1 MFYNSVGKHNFALSK
16 LKTTMAEKDKAG
28 IEIFESPEA
37 LQEQLSK
44 TEEFAKNNRQL
55 VIGVG
60 VGVLALIGG
69 LIGWKYFS
77 EQNNI
82 KAQNELFP
90 AVFYIEKD
98 SMNKAIKGDNNNTTI
113 GLEKIVNEYGSTKAG
128 ELAAFYLGVAQLKE
142 GKYDAAIQN
151 LKKFSANDWLVQ
163 ARAYSLIGDAYME
176 KKDLDNAIKYYKK
189 AAEHYPNDAF
199 TPAYLLKLGL
209 AYELKKDYAN
219 ATMAYRTIVDKH
231 PEASELTTAQKKL
244 AKVEYIVNNSK

>member
-1 MFYNSVGKHNFALSK
+1 
-16 LKTTMAEKDKAG
+16 MAEKNKTG

-44 TEEFAKNNRQL
+44 TEQFARNNRQL
-55 VIGVG
+55 VLGVG
-60 VGVLALIGG
+60 IGIVLLIGG
-69 LIGWKYFS
+69 IIGWKYYA

-90 AVFYIEKD
+90 AVFYLEKD
-98 SMNKAIKGDNNNTTI
+98 SVNKAVKGDNNNTTI
-113 GLEKIVNEYGSTKAG
+113 GLEKIVSQYGSTKAG
-128 ELAAFYLGVAQLKE
+128 ELAAFYMGVIRLRE
-142 GKYDAAIQN
+142 GKYDEAIQY
-151 LKKFSANDWLVQ
+151 LEKFDANDWLIQ

-219 ATMAYRTIVDKH
+219 AVMAYRTIVNKH

-244 AKVEYIVNNSK
+244 ARVEYIVNSGSK